1 MSVCMMNDRS
11 GQLVLQPQIVR
22 SVSSWPLQAA
32 MARSVSTLEDD
43 TLGPTRSG
51 SDG

>member
-1 MSVCMMNDRS
+1 MSVCVIDDRS

-32 MARSVSTLEDD
+32 MARSVATSEDD